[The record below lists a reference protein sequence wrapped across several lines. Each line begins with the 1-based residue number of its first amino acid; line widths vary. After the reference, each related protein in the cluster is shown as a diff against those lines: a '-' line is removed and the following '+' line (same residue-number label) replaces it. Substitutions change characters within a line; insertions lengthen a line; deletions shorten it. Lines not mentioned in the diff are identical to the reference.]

1 MTEQNPAVY
10 KELNLEYSI
19 CTVPRVGSFYLQDRI
34 LQHTGVYIKKYHSF
48 KDNKMITVAR
58 DPIDM
63 LTSKLAMTAF
73 YDKNNET
80 VDHIRNSQDNTA
92 DLNIYLNSLNKV
104 DMAEDFYIVVDYND
118 LINYPFETTVAI
130 TGMMNLS
137 IVNNDYKENTI
148 REYPEN
154 SHIISSKKVAEY
166 EEIKSYVKK
175 LDLSPLYDIYNKA
188 LTKCI
193 KIK

>member
-1 MTEQNPAVY
+1 MTEQNPVVY
-10 KELNLEYSI
+10 KKVDLQHSI

-34 LQHTGVYIKKYHSF
+34 LQHTGVYIKKYHSL
-48 KDNKMITVAR
+48 KDNKMITVVR

-80 VDHIRNSQDNTA
+80 LYHIRKNQDITT
-92 DLNIYLNSLNKV
+92 DLKTYIDSLNKV
-104 DMAEDFYIVVDYND
+104 DIAEDFYIVIDYND
-118 LINYPFETTVAI
+118 LTTHPFETILAI
-130 TGMMNLS
+130 TDIMNFP
-137 IVNNDYKENTI
+137 IINTDYKENTI

-154 SHIISSKKVAEY
+154 SHIISSKKVSEY
-166 EEIKSYVKK
+166 EEIKSYVEK
-175 LDLSPLYDIYNKA
+175 LDLSLIYDFYNKA
-188 LTKCI
+188 LARCI